1 MSYIPKGCKEFLD
14 KVVLSHPMVHS
25 ISKSPCSSIA
35 TRTSPNSSIMLE
47 DIAGTGERMRVK
59 LLHVIVDTLKLPDG
73 VL

>member
-1 MSYIPKGCKEFLD
+1 
-14 KVVLSHPMVHS
+14 MVHS

-47 DIAGTGERMRVK
+47 EIAGTGERMRVK